1 MAVAQHSSV
10 EAYSSEEIQTSSKAR
25 HLTCAGG
32 AWSASNEPERGNRL
46 GELSYGRQGMAVQR
60 LDGVS
65 ADPAVI
71 PALLEATFA
80 KGAE

>member
-1 MAVAQHSSV
+1 M
-10 EAYSSEEIQTSSKAR
+10 
-25 HLTCAGG
+25 
-32 AWSASNEPERGNRL
+32 NEPERGNRL

-71 PALLEATFA
+71 PALLKALVF
-80 KGAE
+80 G